1 MRFFDTA
8 GPVRP
13 DDHYAIAPLARV
25 DVDELLG
32 PIRAKQ
38 YFVLHAPRQTGKTSA
53 LITLCDLPNSGAA
66 GSFRCVDVNVEVGQ
80 VARDDVAEGMRAVLS
95 SLAFDG
101 PGVADGQGEA
111 SDERHHRIPLRPSP
125 PPLRGATPR
134 PAVTMHPATADR
146 MDGTPMEYGPGIPA
160 CDPPASR
167 AGIEAFPARAGAPG
181 FSCLAVSG
189 RSIAPRAVASRR
201 PCTDTGTFPGPAG
214 FVSLPLSTSD
224 GDGIRLPGRAPH
236 GGSHG

>member
-13 DDHYAIAPLARV
+13 DDHYAIAPLDRV

-38 YFVLHAPRQTGKTSA
+38 YFVLHAPRRTGKTSA
-53 LITLCDLPNSGAA
+53 LIALRDLLNSGKA
-66 GSFRCVDVNVEVGQ
+66 GNFRGT
-80 VARDDVAEGMRAVLS
+80 
-95 SLAFDG
+95 
-101 PGVADGQGEA
+101 
-111 SDERHHRIPLRPSP
+111 
-125 PPLRGATPR
+125 TPR

-224 GDGIRLPGRAPH
+224 GDGIRLPGRAPQ